1 MNTQLA
7 QQRQPRAMRH
17 AALCVCQQSPEAFL
31 VASIFGF
38 NDVLDQTGER
48 RLIAPQVSYQAAGLI
63 ECDRRSRLGDQ
74 SCRLSF
80 LSRCWFIHG
89 VPVGEGR
96 SAGGPVP
103 FPRRCD
109 KCDTAEG
116 WAFRQRA
123 SRSQA
128 IAWAGC
134 AAALWPRHRSQP
146 RSTSPTG
153 RWRSRRSPP
162 PPIKSRLLPGLLQRF
177 SLGSR
182 CESPSPV
189 PRSCRCAPGANRPQC
204 ATAKSACGAKR
215 PTQRR
220 RPHWGRPFLF
230 MRSLPPRSRVD
241 GWPARLRFRV
251 QASAQRAG
259 LP

>member
-1 MNTQLA
+1 MISLNDLCDHLRERMRFTLQVA
-7 QQRQPRAMRH
+7 DQPARFVEGDGP
-17 AALCVCQQSPEAFL
+17 CCP
-31 VASIFGF
+31 
-38 NDVLDQTGER
+38 
-48 RLIAPQVSYQAAGLI
+48 
-63 ECDRRSRLGDQ
+63 GDQ
-74 SCRLSF
+74 CRNRSF
-80 LSRCWFIHG
+80 LSWRYFVHG
-89 VPVGEGR
+89 MPVGEGR
-96 SAGGPVP
+96 SAGATVP

-109 KCDTAEG
+109 KCDTAES

-134 AAALWPRHRSQP
+134 AAALWPCHRSQP

-189 PRSCRCAPGANRPQC
+189 PRSCRCAPGAPRYNAARSIRLV
-204 ATAKSACGAKR
+204 ARKR
-215 PTQRR
+215 HTQRR
-220 RPHWGRPFLF
+220 RPQGPPFFVQTAAASPLARGRL
-230 MRSLPPRSRVD
+230 
-241 GWPARLRFRV
+241 AN
-251 QASAQRAG
+251 QASISDAGQRTARAPTWRG
-259 LP
+259 SGNEPSRIFL